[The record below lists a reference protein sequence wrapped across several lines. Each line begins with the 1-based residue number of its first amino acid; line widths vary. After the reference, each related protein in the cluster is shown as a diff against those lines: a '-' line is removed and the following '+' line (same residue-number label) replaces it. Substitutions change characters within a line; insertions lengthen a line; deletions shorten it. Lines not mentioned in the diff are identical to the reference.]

1 MVMYCTSADKRSV
14 SKTTSILSFLILLS
28 LILCIP
34 GTTFGA
40 PFKKMKQ
47 KHKNDVVIMKNGD
60 RNTGEIRKM
69 QFGVLYL
76 KSDLAADTLKLDWEE
91 VSGVESVARYEF
103 ETHTKD
109 IYIGIIQKDAEKVPG
124 YLDIVLDN
132 DSKVQLKIIDIIS
145 VREMGQSFFSRI
157 KLSLDAGAS
166 FTSANSRKQTNI
178 NFSAS
183 FRRPKY
189 TTMLEAHSQFSGE
202 PGTEKTARHEI
213 EILATRFLARKWDA
227 VFISGFLHDNQQEL
241 ELRTTVGGGIL
252 RSVYE
257 TNRTLFYSIGG
268 VVYNN
273 ENYFPE
279 AQSDR
284 NNIEALGA
292 VGFSTY
298 RFRGSSFNT
307 LLSVFVSL
315 SDPGRI
321 RVDSNFNW
329 KWDIVSDLYLKI
341 TFLDNYDNRPP
352 ETGINHNLNIT
363 STIGWSF

>member
-1 MVMYCTSADKRSV
+1 MVMSCISADK
-14 SKTTSILSFLILLS
+14 KLTSRATSFLSFLILMS
-28 LILCIP
+28 VILCTP
-34 GTTFGA
+34 GNIFGA
-40 PFKKMKQ
+40 PLKKMKQ

-60 RNTGEIRKM
+60 RNTGEIKKM

-76 KSDLAADTLKLDWEE
+76 KSDLAAETLKLDWER

-103 ETHTKD
+103 ERDTKD
-109 IYIGIIQKDAEKVPG
+109 SYIGTIEKDGDRTPG
-124 YLDIVLDN
+124 YLNIVLD
-132 DSKVQLKIIDIIS
+132 DGSKVQLNIHDVIS
-145 VREMGQSFFSRI
+145 IREMGRSFFSRI
-157 KLSLDAGAS
+157 NLSLDAGAS
-166 FTSANSRKQTNI
+166 FTSANSRKQTSFNL
-178 NFSAS
+178 SSS

-202 PGTEKTARHEI
+202 PGTEKTERHEL

-227 VFISGFLHDNQQEL
+227 VFLSGFLHDNQQEL
-241 ELRTTVGGGIL
+241 DLRTTVGGGIL
-252 RSVYE
+252 RSLYE
-257 TNRTLFYSIGG
+257 SNRTLFYSIGG
-268 VVYNN
+268 VIYNN

-292 VGFSTY
+292 LGFSTY

-307 LLSVFVSL
+307 LVSFFVSL
-315 SDPGRI
+315 SDPGRV
-321 RVDSNFNW
+321 RVDSDFNW
-329 KWDIVSDLYLKI
+329 KWDIVSDLYLRI